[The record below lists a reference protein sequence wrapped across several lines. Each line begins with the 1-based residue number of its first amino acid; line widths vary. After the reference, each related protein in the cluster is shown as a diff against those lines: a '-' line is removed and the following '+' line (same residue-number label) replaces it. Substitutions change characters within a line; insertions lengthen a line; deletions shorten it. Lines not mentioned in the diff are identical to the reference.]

1 MIKISPS
8 IVSASFLQIEQV
20 MGDLESAGADM
31 VHFDIEDGTFV
42 PVMNLGVKSIQEF
55 RALTELPFDVHLMII
70 NPEWI
75 IPEMAKRGVNRL
87 SIHFEA
93 CAYPRR
99 TLKKIVDHGMSAGLA
114 FNPKTPI
121 PDLRFCLP
129 YLSFILLLTTEP
141 EDWSG
146 EYLPSVLDKLQKNKS
161 QYGNLE
167 WVVDG
172 GVNLENIREVWLAG
186 ADVIVSGRTVFDQG
200 KIKENIQA
208 MKNNCRN
215 NHEKEEDEFIQ

>member
-8 IVSASFLQIEQV
+8 IVSASFIQIEHV
-20 MGDLESAGADM
+20 IHDLESAGVDM

-55 RALTELPFDVHLMII
+55 RPLTKLPFDVHLMMI

-75 IPEMAKRGVNRL
+75 IPEMARLGVNRL
-87 SIHFEA
+87 SVHFEA

-99 TLKKIVDHGMSAGLA
+99 TLKKIADHGMKAGLA
-114 FNPKTPI
+114 FNPKTSI
-121 PDLRFCLP
+121 PDLRFCMP

-146 EYLPSVLDKLQKNKS
+146 DYLPSVLDKLRHNKDRY
-161 QYGNLE
+161 QGLE

-172 GVNLENIREVWLAG
+172 GVNLQNIQEVWLAG
-186 ADVIVSGRTVFDQG
+186 ADVIVSGRTVFNQG

-208 MKNNCRN
+208 MKNKCQT
-215 NHEKEEDEFIQ
+215 NHDTEENEPIQ